1 MLAKFFLLSIILLPG
16 CSFLPFLKQLPFQ
29 IKAVIEGEIKGHKIH
44 CEKNLDVANG
54 KWGVMCSIGNDMN
67 IKYRVRP
74 VTNEQ
79 TQVEFVVEKSKEGQ
93 QKVIATPT
101 VIVKKAQSTRNVTT
115 TANTNIMILAE
126 RIK

>member
-1 MLAKFFLLSIILLPG
+1 MLARFLLLSLIILPG

-54 KWGVMCSIGNDMN
+54 KWGIMCGIGNDID

-79 TQVEFVVEKSKEGQ
+79 TQVEFVVEKSKEGR

>member
-1 MLAKFFLLSIILLPG
+1 MRARFLLLALVLLPG
-16 CSFLPFLKQLPFQ
+16 CSFLPFSTQLPFQ

-54 KWGVMCSIGNDMN
+54 KWGVMCSIGNDMD

-74 VTNEQ
+74 IANEQ
-79 TQVEFVVEKSKEGQ
+79 TQLEFVVEKSKEGR

-101 VIVKKAQSTRNVTT
+101 VIVKKTQSTRNITT
-115 TANTNIMILAE
+115 TVNTNIMIMAE